1 MAHERDDHGYPLNP
15 QCCLLCSEISQY
27 LNERFV
33 LTVFSPDGHD
43 PEVSYR
49 KPSNDK
55 ELPE

>member
-1 MAHERDDHGYPLNP
+1 MAHEQDDFGYPLNP
-15 QCCLLCSEISQY
+15 QCCLAC
-27 LNERFV
+27 
-33 LTVFSPDGHD
+33 LTVSNRMNAKFLTAILSPDGHD